1 MNKKKILFLNLPG
14 KEKYL
19 REYFCSKV
27 SKARYYYP
35 PLNLVYLTWR
45 FDNDKYNLYVIDAIA
60 KNLSIDETLN
70 KIETIKPDIVYFLAS
85 APSFKEDKIFIWKL
99 RNLLPNAKLI
109 WDWDVFREL
118 KEESFTIVPELDAIN
133 YNFWSWNIVK
143 YVEWK
148 LKWEE
153 NDNIIYK
160 YNWNLIVWKENF
172 KTKIRDVPVPRR
184 DLFDK
189 NDYNHPFAIKE
200 KSITMLT
207 DFWCAFRC
215 SFCPLSNIDW
225 SLRPMEVVI
234 KELKQLKSQWINDI
248 FFMDQTFWVD
258 KERSKI
264 LCDEIKKI
272 WISRCAFSRVDVV
285 NEDLIKKMSETWCY
299 EILFGIE
306 SANEEILK
314 KYNKNTKQNSM
325 INAINLCKKYHIKA
339 CWTFIIWLPWDSKE
353 SIKNTIK
360 FAKILKLDYASFN
373 IATPRIWT
381 NFRSDMINQWRAD
394 PKDLN
399 LESAKQ
405 KESSRKK
412 HELTHKEIMEL
423 HSYAIR
429 TFYLDPIYLLRRLF
443 SIKSFVEFKN
453 LVLEWFCVLFKK

>member
-1 MNKKKILFLNLPG
+1 MNKKKVLFLNLPG

-45 FDNDKYNLYVIDAIA
+45 FDKNIYDLSVIDANA
-60 KNLSIDETLN
+60 KGLNTEDTLQQIKSIN
-70 KIETIKPDIVYFLAS
+70 PDFIYFLAS
-85 APSFKEDKIFIWKL
+85 APSFKEDKPFIANIKKIV
-99 RNLLPNAKLI
+99 PNTKLI

-118 KEESFTIVPELDAIN
+118 KEESFDIIPELDAIN
-133 YNFWSWNIVK
+133 FNFWSWNIVK
-143 YVEWK
+143 YIEWK
-148 LKWEE
+148 LNWEE
-153 NDNIIYK
+153 TENIIYK
-160 YNWNLIVWKENF
+160 YWNKLIVWKENF
-172 KTKIRDVPVPRR
+172 KIKSRDVPVPRR
-184 DLFDK
+184 ELFDK

-207 DFWCAFRC
+207 DFWCPFCC

-225 SLRPMEVVI
+225 SLRPLDTVI
-234 KELKQLKSQWINDI
+234 KEIKLLKSQWINDI

-258 KERSKI
+258 KQRTKE
-264 LCDEIKKI
+264 LCKEIKKI
-272 WISRCAFSRVDVV
+272 WLSWCAFSRVDVV
-285 NEDLIKKMSETWCY
+285 NEELIKDMSEAWCY
-299 EILFGIE
+299 EILFWIE

-314 KYNKNTKQNSM
+314 KYNKNTKQDSM
-325 INAINLCKKYHIKA
+325 FKAIQLCKKYHVKA

-353 SIKNTIK
+353 SIKYTIK
-360 FAKILKLDYASFN
+360 FAKKLKLDYASFN

-405 KESSRKK
+405 KESSRKN
-412 HELTHKEIMEL
+412 HELSHKEIMEL

-429 TFYLDPIYLLRRLF
+429 SFYLDPIYLLRRLF
-443 SIKSFVEFKN
+443 SIKTFVEFKN